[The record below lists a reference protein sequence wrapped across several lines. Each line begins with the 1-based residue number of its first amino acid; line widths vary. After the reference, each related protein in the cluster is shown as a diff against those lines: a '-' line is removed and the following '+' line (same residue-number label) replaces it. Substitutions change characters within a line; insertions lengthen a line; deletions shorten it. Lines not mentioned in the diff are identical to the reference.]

1 MRLSRYNSA
10 YDGAGFFTLPPP
22 GGGGRHVPLTA
33 FTVYQLVNVLLF

>member
-22 GGGGRHVPLTA
+22 GGGGGDMFP
-33 FTVYQLVNVLLF
+33 